1 MPISITTK
9 EPKADVPF
17 AKSPEFQ
24 KLQDA
29 INQAKEA
36 LDDVSRQIVAI
47 ESKLNPSKRKPGEDA
62 MAQAMAEPMAQAMAE
77 PARQPGQPKPP
88 PGPME
93 PHPGYPSS
101 YDPSPQT
108 PSADQPQM
116 AYGDA
121 LGAPLPA
128 TNAPYRPNGRPSN
141 FEEAI
146 EDMRRIAGLR

>member
-36 LDDVSRQIVAI
+36 LDDVSRQIVAV
-47 ESKLNPSKRKPGEDA
+47 ESKLNPQPSGKPGEDA
-62 MAQAMAEPMAQAMAE
+62 MAQAMAQPD
-77 PARQPGQPKPP
+77 RQPGQPKPP

-108 PSADQPQM
+108 TSADQTAMGQPPM

-121 LGAPLPA
+121 LGAPP
-128 TNAPYRPNGRPSN
+128 PGQSQYRPNGRPGN

>member
-1 MPISITTK
+1 MPVSITTK

-24 KLQDA
+24 KLQEA
-29 INQAKEA
+29 INQAKDA

-47 ESKLNPSKRKPGEDA
+47 ESKLNPSKGKPGEDA
-62 MAQAMAEPMAQAMAE
+62 MAQAASQAATGPAPGTPE
-77 PARQPGQPKPP
+77 PA
-88 PGPME
+88 
-93 PHPGYPSS
+93 
-101 YDPSPQT
+101 QT
-108 PSADQPQM
+108 PNPPAADRPPM

-121 LGAPLPA
+121 LGAPAPA
-128 TNAPYRPNGRPSN
+128 TNAPYRPNGRPGN

>member
-1 MPISITTK
+1 MPITMKTT

-17 AKSPEFQ
+17 AKSPEFA

-36 LDDVSRQIVAI
+36 LDNVSRQIVTI
-47 ESKLNPSKRKPGEDA
+47 ESKLNPSKGKPGEDA
-62 MAQAMAEPMAQAMAE
+62 MAQAMAEP
-77 PARQPGQPKPP
+77 ARQ
-88 PGPME
+88 PME

-108 PSADQPQM
+108 PSADQPPM
-116 AYGDA
+116 TYGDA
-121 LGAPLPA
+121 LGAPAPA
-128 TNAPYRPNGRPSN
+128 QSPFRPNGRPGN

>member
-1 MPISITTK
+1 MPISIKTT

-17 AKSPEFQ
+17 AQSPEFQ

-36 LDDVSRQIVAI
+36 LDDVSRQIVAV
-47 ESKLNPSKRKPGEDA
+47 ESKLNPQPSGKPGEDK
-62 MAQAMAEPMAQAMAE
+62 MAQAAANTSGTPEPSM
-77 PARQPGQPKPP
+77 QPGQPKPP

-101 YDPSPQT
+101 YNPTTQT
-108 PSADQPQM
+108 PQAAQDAMGAPPTNREE
-116 AYGDA
+116 A
-121 LGAPLPA
+121 LGS
-128 TNAPYRPNGRPSN
+128 PYRPNGRPGN

>member
-1 MPISITTK
+1 MPISIKTT

-17 AKSPEFQ
+17 AQSTEFQ

-47 ESKLNPSKRKPGEDA
+47 ESKLKPSKGKPGEDK
-62 MAQAMAEPMAQAMAE
+62 MAQDTANASGTPE
-77 PARQPGQPKPP
+77 PA
-88 PGPME
+88 
-93 PHPGYPSS
+93 
-101 YDPSPQT
+101 QT
-108 PSADQPQM
+108 PQADQPAMGQPPM

-121 LGAPLPA
+121 LGAPPPGQS
-128 TNAPYRPNGRPSN
+128 PYRPNGRPGN

>member
-1 MPISITTK
+1 VPISITTK

-17 AKSPEFQ
+17 AQSPEFA

-47 ESKLNPSKRKPGEDA
+47 ESKLNPTARPNPNGRPGGDDIAKVADALGAPQPDTAPGPKPG
-62 MAQAMAEPMAQAMAE
+62 
-77 PARQPGQPKPP
+77 

-93 PHPGYPSS
+93 PHPGYPTS
-101 YDPSPQT
+101 YDQST
-108 PSADQPQM
+108 
-116 AYGDA
+116 
-121 LGAPLPA
+121 APAPA
-128 TNAPYRPNGRPSN
+128 TSGDYPEPASQSPARRARPS

>member
-47 ESKLNPSKRKPGEDA
+47 ESKLNPTARPNGRPGGDDIPNVADALGAPQPDTAPGPKPG
-62 MAQAMAEPMAQAMAE
+62 
-77 PARQPGQPKPP
+77 
-88 PGPME
+88 PGPMD
-93 PHPGYPSS
+93 PHPGYPTS
-101 YDPSPQT
+101 
-108 PSADQPQM
+108 
-116 AYGDA
+116 
-121 LGAPLPA
+121 
-128 TNAPYRPNGRPSN
+128 
-141 FEEAI
+141 FKEAI